1 MINGLPENHL
11 FNLIC
16 RDFLS
21 FSNGNGGWLR
31 EKNCG
36 GSLLKHWFNMDII
49 LKPDTTGNRY

>member
-1 MINGLPENHL
+1 MINGISKNHL

-21 FSNGNGGWLR
+21 FSNRNQAWMG
-31 EKNCG
+31 EKICG

-49 LKPDTTGNRY
+49 LKLDTTGNRY

>member
-1 MINGLPENHL
+1 MINGFSENHL

-21 FSNGNGGWLR
+21 FSNGNGARLG

-36 GSLLKHWFNMDII
+36 ESLLKHWFNMDII

>member
-21 FSNGNGGWLR
+21 FSNGWLG

>member
-1 MINGLPENHL
+1 MINGLSENHL
-11 FNLIC
+11 FNVIC

-21 FSNGNGGWLR
+21 FSNGSDGWLK

-36 GSLLKHWFNMDII
+36 GSLPKHRFNMDII

>member
-1 MINGLPENHL
+1 MINGFSKNHL

-21 FSNGNGGWLR
+21 FSNRKQAWLG
-31 EKNCG
+31 EKTCG
-36 GSLLKHWFNMDII
+36 GSLLKRCFNMDII